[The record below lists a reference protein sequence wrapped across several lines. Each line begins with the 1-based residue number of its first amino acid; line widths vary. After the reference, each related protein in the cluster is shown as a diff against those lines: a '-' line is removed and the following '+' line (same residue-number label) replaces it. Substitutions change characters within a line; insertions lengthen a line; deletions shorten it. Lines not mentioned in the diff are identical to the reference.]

1 MDPLPRPKVDHIT
14 ISKFPDEHSYHYDR
28 KERFH
33 VRQHE
38 YASGMQ

>member
-14 ISKFPDEHSYHYDR
+14 ISKFPDERSYHEQ

-33 VRQHE
+33 VHQHE
-38 YASGMQ
+38 YVSGMQ